1 MPRNPTT
8 GGYIMNPK
16 FARRMIRFQES
27 DLTPILRL
35 AANPEVISFAG
46 GLPAPELFPVEAMK
60 KIAVRVLDE
69 HGKRALQYSST
80 EGHLPLRE
88 KIAART
94 NRNLKTSLKAENIVV
109 TTGSQQ
115 SLDILAKMYIDD
127 GDCILCESPTYLGAL
142 SAFNAC
148 QPSYRE
154 VDTDGEGMVIADL
167 EKALAE
173 EKRAKLIYVIPDF
186 QNPSG
191 KTWSLERRKA
201 FMETV
206 SKHDI
211 LVVEDNPYGELRFEG
226 TTPPSL
232 KSMDTKGQVVVLGT
246 FSKIFCPGLRVA
258 WVCGEPAFLES
269 FCNLKQAADLHT
281 STLSQYEI
289 DAFLSEHD
297 IEDHVRTLVSVYR
310 ERRDIMIRTMDEAF
324 PSEVTFT
331 RPEGGLFT
339 WAEMPEKV
347 SGRDLFMKALE
358 KKVAFVPGGAFYP
371 NGGHEN
377 TMRLNYSNM
386 PPEKIVEGIRRLGE
400 ALREAL

>member
-1 MPRNPTT
+1 
-8 GGYIMNPK
+8 MNPQ
-16 FARRMIRFQES
+16 FARRMTRFQES

-35 AANPEVISFAG
+35 AANPDVISFAG
-46 GLPAPELFPVEAMK
+46 GLPAPELFPVEDLK
-60 KIAVRVLDE
+60 KVAVKVLDAY
-69 HGKRALQYSST
+69 GRRALQYSAT

-94 NRNLKTSLKAENIVV
+94 NKNLKTSLTAENVVV

-115 SLDILAKMYIDD
+115 SLDILAKMYIDE

-142 SAFNAC
+142 SAFNSCLPA
-148 QPSYRE
+148 YRE
-154 VDTDGEGMVIADL
+154 VATDGEGMVLADL
-167 EKALAE
+167 EKALAS
-173 EKRAKLIYVIPDF
+173 EKRAKMIYVIPDF

-201 FMETV
+201 FLEVV
-206 SKHDI
+206 SKYDI

-232 KSMDTKGQVVVLGT
+232 KSMDARGQVVMLGT
-246 FSKIFCPGLRVA
+246 FSKIFCPGVRVA

-281 STLSQYEI
+281 STISQYEI
-289 DAFLSEHD
+289 DAYLSDYD
-297 IEDHVRTLVSVYR
+297 IEEHIKRLVSVYR
-310 ERRDIMIRTMDEAF
+310 ERRDLMIRTMDAAF
-324 PSEVTFT
+324 PKEVVFT

-339 WAEMPEKV
+339 WAEMPEHV
-347 SGRDLFMKALE
+347 NARELFLKALE
-358 KKVAFVPGGAFYP
+358 KKVAFVPGGAFFP

-386 PPEKIVEGIRRLGE
+386 PPERIVEGIERLGT
-400 ALREAL
+400 AIREYL

>member
-1 MPRNPTT
+1 
-8 GGYIMNPK
+8 MNPQ
-16 FARRMIRFQES
+16 FARRMTRFQES

-46 GLPAPELFPVEAMK
+46 GLPAPELFPIEDLK
-60 KIAVRVLDE
+60 KVAVKVLDAN
-69 HGKRALQYSST
+69 GRRALQYSAT
-80 EGHLPLRE
+80 EGHPPLRE

-94 NRNLKTSLKAENIVV
+94 NRNLKTSLTAGNVV
-109 TTGSQQ
+109 ITTGSQQ
-115 SLDILAKMYIDD
+115 SLDILAKMYIDE

-142 SAFNAC
+142 SAFNSCLPA
-148 QPSYRE
+148 YRE
-154 VDTDGEGMVIADL
+154 VATDGEGMIIADL
-167 EKALAE
+167 EKALAS
-173 EKRAKLIYVIPDF
+173 EKRAKMIYVIPDF

-201 FMETV
+201 FLDTV
-206 SKHDI
+206 SKYDI

-232 KSMDTKGQVVVLGT
+232 KSMDTRGQVVMLGT
-246 FSKIFCPGLRVA
+246 FSKIFCPGVRVA

-281 STLSQYEI
+281 STISQYEI
-289 DAFLSEHD
+289 DAYLSDYD
-297 IEDHVRTLVSVYR
+297 IEEHIKKLISVYR
-310 ERRDIMIRTMDEAF
+310 ERRDLMIRTMDASF
-324 PSEVTFT
+324 PKEVVFT

-339 WAEMPEKV
+339 WAEMPEHV
-347 SGRDLFMKALE
+347 NARDLFLKALE
-358 KKVAFVPGGAFYP
+358 KKVAFVPGGAFFP

-386 PPEKIVEGIRRLGE
+386 PPERIVEGIERLG
-400 ALREAL
+400 AAIREYL

>member
-1 MPRNPTT
+1 
-8 GGYIMNPK
+8 
-16 FARRMIRFQES
+16 MIRFQES

-46 GLPAPELFPVEAMK
+46 GLPAPELFPVEPMK

-94 NRNLKTSLKAENIVV
+94 NKNLKTSLKAENIVI

-115 SLDILAKMYIDD
+115 SLDILAKMYVDE

-148 QPSYRE
+148 LPAYRE
-154 VDTDGEGMVIADL
+154 VATDGEGMVIADL

-201 FMETV
+201 FMEAV
-206 SKHDI
+206 SKYDI

-232 KSMDTKGQVVVLGT
+232 KSLDRKGQVVVLGT

-289 DAFLSEHD
+289 DAYLAEND
-297 IEDHVRTLVSVYR
+297 IEEHVRTLVSVYR
-310 ERRDIMIRTMDEAF
+310 ERRDVMIRTMDEAF

-347 SGRDLFMKALE
+347 NGRDLFMKALE

-386 PPEKIVEGIRRLGE
+386 PPERIVEGIGRLGE

>member
-1 MPRNPTT
+1 
-8 GGYIMNPK
+8 MNPK
-16 FARRMIRFQES
+16 FARRMIRFQKS

-35 AANPEVISFAG
+35 AANPEIISFAG
-46 GLPAPELFPVEAMK
+46 GLPAPELFPVDAMK
-60 KIAVRVLDE
+60 KISAKVIEE
-69 HGKRALQYSST
+69 HGRRALQYSST

-88 KIAART
+88 KISARM
-94 NRNLKTSLKAENIVV
+94 NKNLGTSLTADNVVV

-115 SLDILAKMYIDD
+115 SLDILAKMYINE

-142 SAFNAC
+142 SAFHSCLPA
-148 QPSYRE
+148 YRE
-154 VDTDGEGMVIADL
+154 VETDDDGMMISDL

-173 EKRAKLIYVIPDF
+173 EKNPKLIYVIPDF

-201 FMETV
+201 FMEVV
-206 SKHDI
+206 SQHDI
-211 LVVEDNPYGELRFEG
+211 LVIEDNPYGELRFEG
-226 TTPPSL
+226 VTPPSL
-232 KSMDTKGQVVVLGT
+232 KSIDEKGQVVLLGT

-258 WVCGEPAFLES
+258 WVCASPNFLEF

-289 DAFLSEHD
+289 DVYLSEYD
-297 IEDHVRTLVSVYR
+297 IDEHVKKISAVYR
-310 ERRDIMIRTMDEAF
+310 ERRDLMVKTMEEHF
-324 PSEVTFT
+324 PSEVKFT

-339 WAEMPEKV
+339 WAEMPEGV
-347 SGRDLFMKALE
+347 NGRDLFMKALE

-386 PPEKIVEGIRRLGE
+386 PPNRIVEGIQRLGAAIGE
-400 ALREAL
+400 YL

>member
-1 MPRNPTT
+1 MV
-8 GGYIMNPK
+8 
-16 FARRMIRFQES
+16 RFQES

-46 GLPAPELFPVEAMK
+46 GLPAPELFPVEPMK

-94 NRNLKTSLKAENIVV
+94 NKNLKTSLKAENIVI

-115 SLDILAKMYIDD
+115 SLDILAKMYVDE

-148 QPSYRE
+148 LPAYRE
-154 VDTDGEGMVIADL
+154 VATDGEGMVIADL

-201 FMETV
+201 FMEAV
-206 SKHDI
+206 SKYDI

-232 KSMDTKGQVVVLGT
+232 KSLDRKGQVVVLGT

-289 DAFLSEHD
+289 DAYLAEND
-297 IEDHVRTLVSVYR
+297 IEEHVRTLVSVYR
-310 ERRDIMIRTMDEAF
+310 ERRDVMIRTMDEAF

-347 SGRDLFMKALE
+347 NGRDLFMKALE

-386 PPEKIVEGIRRLGE
+386 PPERIVEGIGRLGE
-400 ALREAL
+400 ALKEAL

>member
-1 MPRNPTT
+1 
-8 GGYIMNPK
+8 MNK
-16 FARRMIRFQES
+16 QFARRMVRFQES

-46 GLPAPELFPVEAMK
+46 GLPAPELFPVEPMK

-94 NRNLKTSLKAENIVV
+94 NKNLKTSLKAENIVI

-115 SLDILAKMYIDD
+115 SLDILAKMYVDE

-148 QPSYRE
+148 LPAYRE
-154 VDTDGEGMVIADL
+154 VATDGEGMVIADL

-201 FMETV
+201 FMEAV
-206 SKHDI
+206 SKYDI

-232 KSMDTKGQVVVLGT
+232 KSLDRKGQVVVLGT

-289 DAFLSEHD
+289 DAYLAEND
-297 IEDHVRTLVSVYR
+297 IEEHVRTLVSVYR
-310 ERRDIMIRTMDEAF
+310 ERRDVMIRTMDEAF

-347 SGRDLFMKALE
+347 NGRDLFMKALE

-386 PPEKIVEGIRRLGE
+386 PPERIVEGIGRLGE

>member
-1 MPRNPTT
+1 MT
-8 GGYIMNPK
+8 
-16 FARRMIRFQES
+16 RFQES

-46 GLPAPELFPVEAMK
+46 GLPAPELFPVEDLK
-60 KIAVRVLDE
+60 KVAVKVLDAN
-69 HGKRALQYSST
+69 GRRALQYSAT
-80 EGHLPLRE
+80 EGHPPLRE

-94 NRNLKTSLKAENIVV
+94 NRNLKTSLTAGNVV
-109 TTGSQQ
+109 ITTGSQQ
-115 SLDILAKMYIDD
+115 SLDILAKMYIDE

-142 SAFNAC
+142 SAFNSCLPA
-148 QPSYRE
+148 YRE
-154 VDTDGEGMVIADL
+154 VATDGEGMIIADL
-167 EKALAE
+167 EKALAS
-173 EKRAKLIYVIPDF
+173 EKRAKMIYVIPDF

-201 FMETV
+201 FLDTV
-206 SKHDI
+206 SKYDI

-232 KSMDTKGQVVVLGT
+232 KSMDARGQVVMLGT
-246 FSKIFCPGLRVA
+246 FSKIFCPGVRVA

-281 STLSQYEI
+281 STISQYEI
-289 DAFLSEHD
+289 DAYLSDYD
-297 IEDHVRTLVSVYR
+297 IEEHIKKLISVYR
-310 ERRDIMIRTMDEAF
+310 ERRDLMIRTMDASF
-324 PSEVTFT
+324 PKEVVFT

-339 WAEMPEKV
+339 WAEMPEHV
-347 SGRDLFMKALE
+347 NARDLFLKALE
-358 KKVAFVPGGAFYP
+358 KKVAFVPGGAFFP

-386 PPEKIVEGIRRLGE
+386 PPERIVEGIERLG
-400 ALREAL
+400 AAIREYL

>member
-1 MPRNPTT
+1 
-8 GGYIMNPK
+8 MNPK

-258 WVCGEPAFLES
+258 WVCGEPAFLER
-269 FCNLKQAADLHT
+269 FCNLTQAADLHT

>member
-1 MPRNPTT
+1 
-8 GGYIMNPK
+8 MNPQ
-16 FARRMIRFQES
+16 FARRMTRFQES

-46 GLPAPELFPVEAMK
+46 GLPAPELFPVEDLK
-60 KIAVRVLDE
+60 KVAVKVLDAN
-69 HGKRALQYSST
+69 GRRALQYSAT
-80 EGHLPLRE
+80 EGHPPLRE

-94 NRNLKTSLKAENIVV
+94 NRNLKTSLTAGNVV
-109 TTGSQQ
+109 ITTGSQQ
-115 SLDILAKMYIDD
+115 SLDILAKMYIDE

-142 SAFNAC
+142 SAFNSCLPA
-148 QPSYRE
+148 YRE
-154 VDTDGEGMVIADL
+154 VATDGEGMIIADL
-167 EKALAE
+167 EKALVS
-173 EKRAKLIYVIPDF
+173 EKRAKMIYVIPDF

-201 FMETV
+201 FLDTV
-206 SKHDI
+206 SKYDI

-232 KSMDTKGQVVVLGT
+232 KSMDTRGQVVMLGT
-246 FSKIFCPGLRVA
+246 FSKIFCPGVRVA

-281 STLSQYEI
+281 STISQYEI
-289 DAFLSEHD
+289 DAYLSDYD
-297 IEDHVRTLVSVYR
+297 IEEHIKKLISVYR
-310 ERRDIMIRTMDEAF
+310 ERRDLMIRTMDASF
-324 PSEVTFT
+324 PKEVVFT

-339 WAEMPEKV
+339 WAEMPEHV
-347 SGRDLFMKALE
+347 NARELFLKALE
-358 KKVAFVPGGAFYP
+358 KKVAFVPGGAFFP

-386 PPEKIVEGIRRLGE
+386 PPERIVEGIERLG
-400 ALREAL
+400 AAIREYL

>member
-1 MPRNPTT
+1 
-8 GGYIMNPK
+8 MNPQ
-16 FARRMIRFQES
+16 FARRMTRFQES

-46 GLPAPELFPVEAMK
+46 GLPAPELFPVEDLK
-60 KIAVRVLDE
+60 KVAVKVLDAN
-69 HGKRALQYSST
+69 GRRALQYSAT
-80 EGHLPLRE
+80 EGHPPLRE

-94 NRNLKTSLKAENIVV
+94 NRNLKTSLTAGNVV
-109 TTGSQQ
+109 ITTGSQQ
-115 SLDILAKMYIDD
+115 SLDILAKMYIDE

-142 SAFNAC
+142 SAFNSCLPA
-148 QPSYRE
+148 YRE
-154 VDTDGEGMVIADL
+154 VATDGEGMIIADL
-167 EKALAE
+167 EKALAS
-173 EKRAKLIYVIPDF
+173 EKRAKMIYVIPDF

-201 FMETV
+201 FLDTV
-206 SKHDI
+206 SKYDI

-232 KSMDTKGQVVVLGT
+232 KSMDTRGQVVMLGT
-246 FSKIFCPGLRVA
+246 FSKIFCPGVRVA

-281 STLSQYEI
+281 STISQYEI
-289 DAFLSEHD
+289 DAYLSDYD
-297 IEDHVRTLVSVYR
+297 IEEHIKKLISVYR
-310 ERRDIMIRTMDEAF
+310 ERRDLMIRTMDASF
-324 PSEVTFT
+324 PKEVVFT

-339 WAEMPEKV
+339 WTEMPEHV
-347 SGRDLFMKALE
+347 NARDLFLKALE
-358 KKVAFVPGGAFYP
+358 KKVAFVPGGAFFP

-386 PPEKIVEGIRRLGE
+386 PPERIVEGIERLG
-400 ALREAL
+400 AAIREYL

>member
-1 MPRNPTT
+1 
-8 GGYIMNPK
+8 MNPQ
-16 FARRMIRFQES
+16 FARRMTRFQES

-46 GLPAPELFPVEAMK
+46 GLPAPELFPVEDLK
-60 KIAVRVLDE
+60 KVAVKVLDAN
-69 HGKRALQYSST
+69 GRRALQYSAT
-80 EGHLPLRE
+80 EGHPPLRE

-94 NRNLKTSLKAENIVV
+94 NRNLKTSLTAGNVV
-109 TTGSQQ
+109 ITTGSQQ
-115 SLDILAKMYIDD
+115 SLDILAKMYIDE

-142 SAFNAC
+142 SAFNSCLPA
-148 QPSYRE
+148 YRE
-154 VDTDGEGMVIADL
+154 VATDGEGMIIADL
-167 EKALAE
+167 EKALAS
-173 EKRAKLIYVIPDF
+173 EKRAKMIYVIPDF

-201 FMETV
+201 FLDTV
-206 SKHDI
+206 SKYDI

-232 KSMDTKGQVVVLGT
+232 KSMDARGQVVMLGT
-246 FSKIFCPGLRVA
+246 FSKIFCPGVRVA

-281 STLSQYEI
+281 STISQYEI
-289 DAFLSEHD
+289 DAYLSDYD
-297 IEDHVRTLVSVYR
+297 IEEHIKKLISVYR
-310 ERRDIMIRTMDEAF
+310 ERRDLMIRTMDASF
-324 PSEVTFT
+324 PKEVVFT

-339 WAEMPEKV
+339 WTEMPEHV
-347 SGRDLFMKALE
+347 NARDLFLKALE
-358 KKVAFVPGGAFYP
+358 KKVAFVPGGAFFP

-386 PPEKIVEGIRRLGE
+386 PPERIVEGIERLG
-400 ALREAL
+400 AAIREYL

>member
-1 MPRNPTT
+1 
-8 GGYIMNPK
+8 MNPQ
-16 FARRMIRFQES
+16 FARRMTRFQES

-35 AANPEVISFAG
+35 AANPDVISFAG
-46 GLPAPELFPVEAMK
+46 GLPAPELFPVEDLK
-60 KIAVRVLDE
+60 KVAVKVLDAY
-69 HGKRALQYSST
+69 GRRALQYSAT

-94 NRNLKTSLKAENIVV
+94 NKNLKTSLTAENVVV

-115 SLDILAKMYIDD
+115 SLDILAKMYIDE

-142 SAFNAC
+142 SAFNSC
-148 QPSYRE
+148 LPTYRE
-154 VDTDGEGMVIADL
+154 VATDGEGMVLADL
-167 EKALAE
+167 EKALAS
-173 EKRAKLIYVIPDF
+173 EKSAKMIYVIPDF

-201 FMETV
+201 FLDTV
-206 SKHDI
+206 SKYDI

-232 KSMDTKGQVVVLGT
+232 KSMDARGQVVMLGT
-246 FSKIFCPGLRVA
+246 FSKIFCPGVRVA

-281 STLSQYEI
+281 STISQYEI
-289 DAFLSEHD
+289 DAYLSDYD
-297 IEDHVRTLVSVYR
+297 IEEHIKRLVSVYR
-310 ERRDIMIRTMDEAF
+310 ERRDLMIRTMDAAF
-324 PSEVTFT
+324 PKEVVFT

-339 WAEMPEKV
+339 WAEMPEHV
-347 SGRDLFMKALE
+347 NARELFLKALE
-358 KKVAFVPGGAFYP
+358 KKVAFVPGGAFFP

-386 PPEKIVEGIRRLGE
+386 PPERIVEGIERLG
-400 ALREAL
+400 AAIREYL

>member
-1 MPRNPTT
+1 
-8 GGYIMNPK
+8 MNPQ
-16 FARRMIRFQES
+16 FARRMTRFQES

-35 AANPEVISFAG
+35 AANPDVISFAG
-46 GLPAPELFPVEAMK
+46 GLPAPELFPVEDLK
-60 KIAVRVLDE
+60 KVAVKVLDA
-69 HGKRALQYSST
+69 HGRRALQYSAT

-94 NRNLKTSLKAENIVV
+94 NKNLKTSLTAENVVV

-115 SLDILAKMYIDD
+115 SLDILAKMYIDE

-142 SAFNAC
+142 SAFNSCLPA
-148 QPSYRE
+148 YRE
-154 VDTDGEGMVIADL
+154 VATDGEGMVLADL
-167 EKALAE
+167 EKALAS
-173 EKRAKLIYVIPDF
+173 EKSAKIIYVIPDF

-201 FMETV
+201 FLDTV
-206 SKHDI
+206 SKYDI

-232 KSMDTKGQVVVLGT
+232 KSMDARGQVVMLGT
-246 FSKIFCPGLRVA
+246 FSKIFCPGVRVA

-281 STLSQYEI
+281 STISQYEI
-289 DAFLSEHD
+289 DAYLSDYD
-297 IEDHVRTLVSVYR
+297 IEEHIKRLVSVYR
-310 ERRDIMIRTMDEAF
+310 ERRDLMIRTMDAAF
-324 PSEVTFT
+324 PKEVVFT

-339 WAEMPEKV
+339 WAEMPEHV
-347 SGRDLFMKALE
+347 NARELFLKALE
-358 KKVAFVPGGAFYP
+358 KKVAFVPGGAFFP

-386 PPEKIVEGIRRLGE
+386 PPERIVEGIERLG
-400 ALREAL
+400 AAIREYL

>member
-1 MPRNPTT
+1 
-8 GGYIMNPK
+8 MNPQ
-16 FARRMIRFQES
+16 FARRMTRFQES

-46 GLPAPELFPVEAMK
+46 GLPAPELFPIEDLK
-60 KIAVRVLDE
+60 KVAVKVLDAN
-69 HGKRALQYSST
+69 GRRALQYSAT
-80 EGHLPLRE
+80 EGHPPLRE

-94 NRNLKTSLKAENIVV
+94 NRNLKTSLTAGNVV
-109 TTGSQQ
+109 ITTGSQQ
-115 SLDILAKMYIDD
+115 SLDILAKMYIDE

-142 SAFNAC
+142 SAFNSCLPA
-148 QPSYRE
+148 YRE
-154 VDTDGEGMVIADL
+154 VATDGEGMIIADL
-167 EKALAE
+167 EKALVS
-173 EKRAKLIYVIPDF
+173 EKRAKMIYVIPDF

-201 FMETV
+201 FLDTV
-206 SKHDI
+206 SKYDI

-232 KSMDTKGQVVVLGT
+232 KSMDTRGQVVMLGT
-246 FSKIFCPGLRVA
+246 FSKIFCPGVRVA

-281 STLSQYEI
+281 STISQYEI
-289 DAFLSEHD
+289 DAYLSDYD
-297 IEDHVRTLVSVYR
+297 IEEHIKKLISVYR
-310 ERRDIMIRTMDEAF
+310 ERRDLMIRTMDASF
-324 PSEVTFT
+324 PKEVVFT

-339 WAEMPEKV
+339 WAEMPEHV
-347 SGRDLFMKALE
+347 NARELFLKALE
-358 KKVAFVPGGAFYP
+358 KKVAFVPGGAFFP

-386 PPEKIVEGIRRLGE
+386 PPERIVEGIERLG
-400 ALREAL
+400 AAIREYL

>member
-1 MPRNPTT
+1 
-8 GGYIMNPK
+8 MNPQ
-16 FARRMIRFQES
+16 FARRMTRFQES

-46 GLPAPELFPVEAMK
+46 GLPAPELFPVEDLK
-60 KIAVRVLDE
+60 KVAVKVLDAN
-69 HGKRALQYSST
+69 GRRALQYSAT
-80 EGHLPLRE
+80 EGHPPLRE

-94 NRNLKTSLKAENIVV
+94 NRNLKTSLTAGNVV
-109 TTGSQQ
+109 ITTGSQQ
-115 SLDILAKMYIDD
+115 SLDILAKMYIDE

-142 SAFNAC
+142 SAFNSCLPA
-148 QPSYRE
+148 YRE
-154 VDTDGEGMVIADL
+154 VATDGEGMIIADL
-167 EKALAE
+167 EKALAS
-173 EKRAKLIYVIPDF
+173 EKRAKMIYVIPDF

-201 FMETV
+201 FLDTV
-206 SKHDI
+206 SKYDI

-232 KSMDTKGQVVVLGT
+232 KSMDTRGQVVMLGT
-246 FSKIFCPGLRVA
+246 FSKIFCPGVRVA

-281 STLSQYEI
+281 STISQYEI
-289 DAFLSEHD
+289 DAYLSDYD
-297 IEDHVRTLVSVYR
+297 IEEHIKKLISVYR
-310 ERRDIMIRTMDEAF
+310 ERRDLMIRTMDASF
-324 PSEVTFT
+324 PKEVVFT

-339 WAEMPEKV
+339 WAEMPEHV
-347 SGRDLFMKALE
+347 NARDLFLKALE
-358 KKVAFVPGGAFYP
+358 KKVAFVPGGAFFP

-386 PPEKIVEGIRRLGE
+386 PPERIVEGIERLG
-400 ALREAL
+400 AAIREYL

>member
-1 MPRNPTT
+1 MT
-8 GGYIMNPK
+8 
-16 FARRMIRFQES
+16 RFQES

-46 GLPAPELFPVEAMK
+46 GLPAPELFPVEDLK
-60 KIAVRVLDE
+60 KVAVKVLDAN
-69 HGKRALQYSST
+69 GRRALQYSAT
-80 EGHLPLRE
+80 EGHPPLRE

-94 NRNLKTSLKAENIVV
+94 NRNLKTSLTAGNVV
-109 TTGSQQ
+109 ITTGSQQ
-115 SLDILAKMYIDD
+115 SLDILAKMYIDE

-142 SAFNAC
+142 SAFNSCLPA
-148 QPSYRE
+148 YRE
-154 VDTDGEGMVIADL
+154 VATDGEGMIIADL
-167 EKALAE
+167 EKALAS
-173 EKRAKLIYVIPDF
+173 EKRAKMIYVIPDF

-201 FMETV
+201 FLDTV
-206 SKHDI
+206 SKYDI

-232 KSMDTKGQVVVLGT
+232 KSMDTRGQVVMLGT
-246 FSKIFCPGLRVA
+246 FSKIFCPGVRVA

-281 STLSQYEI
+281 STISQYEI
-289 DAFLSEHD
+289 DAYLSDYD
-297 IEDHVRTLVSVYR
+297 IEEHIKKLISVYR
-310 ERRDIMIRTMDEAF
+310 ERRDLMIRTMDASF
-324 PSEVTFT
+324 PKEVVFT

-339 WAEMPEKV
+339 WAEMPEHV
-347 SGRDLFMKALE
+347 NARDLFLKALE
-358 KKVAFVPGGAFYP
+358 KKVAFVPGGAFFP

-386 PPEKIVEGIRRLGE
+386 PPERIVEGIERLG
-400 ALREAL
+400 AAIREYL

>member
-1 MPRNPTT
+1 
-8 GGYIMNPK
+8 MNK
-16 FARRMIRFQES
+16 QFARRMIRFQES

-46 GLPAPELFPVEAMK
+46 GLPAPELFPVEPMK

-94 NRNLKTSLKAENIVV
+94 NKNLKTSLKAENIVI

-115 SLDILAKMYIDD
+115 SLDILAKMYVDE

-148 QPSYRE
+148 LPAYRE
-154 VDTDGEGMVIADL
+154 VATDGEGMVIADL

-201 FMETV
+201 FMEAV
-206 SKHDI
+206 SKYDI

-232 KSMDTKGQVVVLGT
+232 KSLDRKGQVVVLGT

-289 DAFLSEHD
+289 DAYLAEND
-297 IEDHVRTLVSVYR
+297 IEEHVRTLVSVYR
-310 ERRDIMIRTMDEAF
+310 ERRDVMIRTMDEAF

-347 SGRDLFMKALE
+347 NGRDLFMKALE

-386 PPEKIVEGIRRLGE
+386 PPERIVEGIGRLGE

>member
-1 MPRNPTT
+1 
-8 GGYIMNPK
+8 MNK
-16 FARRMIRFQES
+16 QFARRMVRFQES

-46 GLPAPELFPVEAMK
+46 GLPAPELFPVEPMK

-94 NRNLKTSLKAENIVV
+94 NKNLKTSLKAENIVI

-115 SLDILAKMYIDD
+115 SLDILAKMYVDE

-148 QPSYRE
+148 LPAYRE
-154 VDTDGEGMVIADL
+154 VATDGEGMVIADL

-201 FMETV
+201 FMEAV
-206 SKHDI
+206 SKYDI

-232 KSMDTKGQVVVLGT
+232 KSLDRKGQVVVLGT

-289 DAFLSEHD
+289 DAYLAEND
-297 IEDHVRTLVSVYR
+297 IEEHVRTLVSVYR
-310 ERRDIMIRTMDEAF
+310 ERRDVMIRTMDEAF

-347 SGRDLFMKALE
+347 NGRDLFMKALE

-386 PPEKIVEGIRRLGE
+386 PPERIVEGIGRLGE
-400 ALREAL
+400 ALKEAL

>member
-1 MPRNPTT
+1 
-8 GGYIMNPK
+8 MNPQ
-16 FARRMIRFQES
+16 FARRMTRFQES

-46 GLPAPELFPVEAMK
+46 GLPAPELFPVEDLK
-60 KIAVRVLDE
+60 KVAVKVLDAN
-69 HGKRALQYSST
+69 GRRALQYSAT
-80 EGHLPLRE
+80 EGHPPLRE

-94 NRNLKTSLKAENIVV
+94 NRNLKTSLTAGNVV
-109 TTGSQQ
+109 ITTGSQQ
-115 SLDILAKMYIDD
+115 SLDILAKMYIDE

-142 SAFNAC
+142 SAFNSCLPA
-148 QPSYRE
+148 YRE
-154 VDTDGEGMVIADL
+154 VATDGEGMIIADL
-167 EKALAE
+167 EKALAS
-173 EKRAKLIYVIPDF
+173 EKRAKMIYVIPDF

-201 FMETV
+201 FLDTV
-206 SKHDI
+206 SKYDI

-232 KSMDTKGQVVVLGT
+232 KSMDTRGQVVMLGT
-246 FSKIFCPGLRVA
+246 FSKIFCPGVRVA

-281 STLSQYEI
+281 STISQYEI
-289 DAFLSEHD
+289 DAYLSDYD
-297 IEDHVRTLVSVYR
+297 IEEHIKKLVSVYR
-310 ERRDIMIRTMDEAF
+310 ERRDLMIRTMDASF
-324 PSEVTFT
+324 PKEVVFT

-339 WAEMPEKV
+339 WAEMPEHV
-347 SGRDLFMKALE
+347 NARDLFLKALE
-358 KKVAFVPGGAFYP
+358 KKVAFVPGGAFFP

-386 PPEKIVEGIRRLGE
+386 PPERIVEGIERLG
-400 ALREAL
+400 AAIREYL

>member
-1 MPRNPTT
+1 
-8 GGYIMNPK
+8 
-16 FARRMIRFQES
+16 
-27 DLTPILRL
+27 
-35 AANPEVISFAG
+35 
-46 GLPAPELFPVEAMK
+46 
-60 KIAVRVLDE
+60 
-69 HGKRALQYSST
+69 
-80 EGHLPLRE
+80 
-88 KIAART
+88 
-94 NRNLKTSLKAENIVV
+94 
-109 TTGSQQ
+109 
-115 SLDILAKMYIDD
+115 
-127 GDCILCESPTYLGAL
+127 
-142 SAFNAC
+142 
-148 QPSYRE
+148 
-154 VDTDGEGMVIADL
+154 MVIGDL
-167 EKALAE
+167 EKALAV

-186 QNPSG
+186 QTPSG

-201 FMETV
+201 FMEAV
-206 SKHDI
+206 SKYDI

-232 KSMDTKGQVVVLGT
+232 KSLDRKGQVVVLGT

-289 DAFLSEHD
+289 DAYLSEND
-297 IEDHVRTLVSVYR
+297 IEEHVRTLISVYR
-310 ERRDIMIRTMDEAF
+310 ERRDVMIRTMDEAF

-386 PPEKIVEGIRRLGE
+386 PPERIVEGIGRLGE
-400 ALREAL
+400 ALKEAL

>member
-1 MPRNPTT
+1 
-8 GGYIMNPK
+8 MNPQ
-16 FARRMIRFQES
+16 FARRMTRFQES

-46 GLPAPELFPVEAMK
+46 GLPAPELFPVEDLK
-60 KIAVRVLDE
+60 KVAVKVLDAN
-69 HGKRALQYSST
+69 GRRALQYSAT
-80 EGHLPLRE
+80 EGHPPLRE

-94 NRNLKTSLKAENIVV
+94 NRNLKTSLTAGNVV
-109 TTGSQQ
+109 ITTGSQQ
-115 SLDILAKMYIDD
+115 SLDILAKMYIDE

-142 SAFNAC
+142 SAFNSCLPA
-148 QPSYRE
+148 YRE
-154 VDTDGEGMVIADL
+154 VATDGEGMIIADL
-167 EKALAE
+167 EKALAS
-173 EKRAKLIYVIPDF
+173 EKRAKMIYVIPDF

-201 FMETV
+201 FLDTV
-206 SKHDI
+206 SKYDI

-232 KSMDTKGQVVVLGT
+232 KSMDARGQVVMLGT
-246 FSKIFCPGLRVA
+246 FSKIFCPGVRVA

-281 STLSQYEI
+281 STISQYEI
-289 DAFLSEHD
+289 DAYLSDYD
-297 IEDHVRTLVSVYR
+297 IEEHIKKLVSVYR
-310 ERRDIMIRTMDEAF
+310 ERRDLMIRTMDASF
-324 PSEVTFT
+324 PKEVVFT

-339 WAEMPEKV
+339 WTEMPEHV
-347 SGRDLFMKALE
+347 NARDLFLKALE
-358 KKVAFVPGGAFYP
+358 KKVAFVPGGAFFP

-386 PPEKIVEGIRRLGE
+386 PPERIVEGIERLG
-400 ALREAL
+400 AAIREYL

>member
-1 MPRNPTT
+1 
-8 GGYIMNPK
+8 MNPK
-16 FARRMIRFQES
+16 LARRMIRFQES

>member
-1 MPRNPTT
+1 
-8 GGYIMNPK
+8 MNK
-16 FARRMIRFQES
+16 QFARRMIRFQES

-46 GLPAPELFPVEAMK
+46 GLPAPELFPVEPMK

-94 NRNLKTSLKAENIVV
+94 NKNLKTSLKAENIVI

-115 SLDILAKMYIDD
+115 SLDILAKMYVDE

-148 QPSYRE
+148 LPAYRE
-154 VDTDGEGMVIADL
+154 VATDGEGMVIADL

-201 FMETV
+201 FMEAV
-206 SKHDI
+206 SKYDI

-232 KSMDTKGQVVVLGT
+232 KSLDRKGQVVVLGT

-289 DAFLSEHD
+289 DAYLAEND
-297 IEDHVRTLVSVYR
+297 IEEHVRTLVSVYR
-310 ERRDIMIRTMDEAF
+310 ERRDVMIRTMDEAF

-347 SGRDLFMKALE
+347 NGRDLFMKALE

-386 PPEKIVEGIRRLGE
+386 PPERIVEGIGRLGE
-400 ALREAL
+400 ALKEAL

>member
-1 MPRNPTT
+1 
-8 GGYIMNPK
+8 MNPQ
-16 FARRMIRFQES
+16 FARRMTRFQES

-46 GLPAPELFPVEAMK
+46 GLPAPELFPVEDLK
-60 KIAVRVLDE
+60 KVAVKVLDAN
-69 HGKRALQYSST
+69 GRRALQYSAT
-80 EGHLPLRE
+80 EGHPPLRE

-94 NRNLKTSLKAENIVV
+94 NRNLKTSLTAGNVV
-109 TTGSQQ
+109 ITTGSQQ
-115 SLDILAKMYIDD
+115 SLDILAKMYIDE

-142 SAFNAC
+142 SAFNSCLPA
-148 QPSYRE
+148 YRE
-154 VDTDGEGMVIADL
+154 VATDGEGMIIADL
-167 EKALAE
+167 EKALVS
-173 EKRAKLIYVIPDF
+173 EKRAKMIYVIPDF

-201 FMETV
+201 FLDTV
-206 SKHDI
+206 SKYDI

-232 KSMDTKGQVVVLGT
+232 KSMDTRGQVVMLGT
-246 FSKIFCPGLRVA
+246 FSKIFCPGVRVA

-281 STLSQYEI
+281 STISQYEI
-289 DAFLSEHD
+289 DAYLSDYD
-297 IEDHVRTLVSVYR
+297 IEEHIKKLVSVYR
-310 ERRDIMIRTMDEAF
+310 ERRDLMIRTMDASF
-324 PSEVTFT
+324 PKEVVFT

-339 WAEMPEKV
+339 WAEMPEHV
-347 SGRDLFMKALE
+347 NARDLFLKALE
-358 KKVAFVPGGAFYP
+358 KKVAFVPGGAFFP

-386 PPEKIVEGIRRLGE
+386 PPERIVEGIERLG
-400 ALREAL
+400 AAIREYL

>member
-1 MPRNPTT
+1 MT
-8 GGYIMNPK
+8 
-16 FARRMIRFQES
+16 RFQES

-46 GLPAPELFPVEAMK
+46 GLPAPELFPVEDLK
-60 KIAVRVLDE
+60 KVAVKVLDAN
-69 HGKRALQYSST
+69 GRRALQYSAT
-80 EGHLPLRE
+80 EGHPPLRE

-94 NRNLKTSLKAENIVV
+94 NRNLKTSLTAGNVV
-109 TTGSQQ
+109 ITTGSQQ
-115 SLDILAKMYIDD
+115 SLDILAKMYIDE

-142 SAFNAC
+142 SAFNSCLPA
-148 QPSYRE
+148 YRE
-154 VDTDGEGMVIADL
+154 VATDGEGMIIADL
-167 EKALAE
+167 EKALAS
-173 EKRAKLIYVIPDF
+173 EKRAKMIYVIPDF

-201 FMETV
+201 FLDTV
-206 SKHDI
+206 SKYDI

-232 KSMDTKGQVVVLGT
+232 KSMDTRGQVVMLGT
-246 FSKIFCPGLRVA
+246 FSKIFCPGVRVA

-281 STLSQYEI
+281 STISQYEI
-289 DAFLSEHD
+289 DAYLSDYD
-297 IEDHVRTLVSVYR
+297 IEEHIKKLISVYR
-310 ERRDIMIRTMDEAF
+310 ERRDLMIRTMDASF
-324 PSEVTFT
+324 PKEVVFT

-339 WAEMPEKV
+339 WTEMPEHV
-347 SGRDLFMKALE
+347 NARDLFLKALE
-358 KKVAFVPGGAFYP
+358 KKVAFVPGGAFFP

-386 PPEKIVEGIRRLGE
+386 PPERIVEGIERLG
-400 ALREAL
+400 AAIREYL

>member
-1 MPRNPTT
+1 MT
-8 GGYIMNPK
+8 
-16 FARRMIRFQES
+16 RFQES

-35 AANPEVISFAG
+35 AANPDVISFAG
-46 GLPAPELFPVEAMK
+46 GLPAPELFPVESLK
-60 KIAVRVLDE
+60 KVADKVLE
-69 HGKRALQYSST
+69 TYGKKALQYSTT
-80 EGHLPLRE
+80 EGHPPLRE

-94 NRNLKTSLKAENIVV
+94 NRNLKTGLTAENIVV

-115 SLDILAKMYIDD
+115 SLDILAKMYIDE

-142 SAFNAC
+142 SAFNSC
-148 QPSYRE
+148 LPRYRE
-154 VDTDGEGMVIADL
+154 VTTDDEGMVIADL

-173 EKRAKLIYVIPDF
+173 EKLAKILYVIPDF

-201 FMETV
+201 FLEAV
-206 SKHDI
+206 SKYDI

-232 KSMDTKGQVVVLGT
+232 KSLDTRGQVVLLGT
-246 FSKIFCPGLRVA
+246 FSKIFCPGVRVA
-258 WVCGEPAFLES
+258 WICGEPDFLES

-281 STLSQYEI
+281 STISQYEI
-289 DAFLSEHD
+289 DTYLSDYD
-297 IEDHVRTLVSVYR
+297 IEEHIKGLVKVYK
-310 ERRDIMIRTMDEAF
+310 ERRDLMIRTMDEAF
-324 PSEVTFT
+324 PKEVKFT

-339 WAEMPEKV
+339 WAEMPERLNAR
-347 SGRDLFMKALE
+347 GLFLKALE
-358 KKVAFVPGGAFYP
+358 KKVAFVPGGAFFP

-386 PPEKIVEGIRRLGE
+386 PPDRIVEGIGRLGE
-400 ALREAL
+400 AIREYL

>member
-1 MPRNPTT
+1 
-8 GGYIMNPK
+8 MNPK

-258 WVCGEPAFLES
+258 WVCGEPSFLES

-289 DAFLSEHD
+289 DAFLSEYD
-297 IEDHVRTLVSVYR
+297 IEEHVRKLVSVYR

-324 PSEVTFT
+324 PAEVTFT

-339 WAEMPEKV
+339 WAEMPEKI
-347 SGRDLFMKALE
+347 SGRDLFMTALE

>member
-1 MPRNPTT
+1 
-8 GGYIMNPK
+8 
-16 FARRMIRFQES
+16 MIS
-27 DLTPILRL
+27 
-35 AANPEVISFAG
+35 
-46 GLPAPELFPVEAMK
+46 
-60 KIAVRVLDE
+60 
-69 HGKRALQYSST
+69 
-80 EGHLPLRE
+80 
-88 KIAART
+88 
-94 NRNLKTSLKAENIVV
+94 TSL
-109 TTGSQQ
+109 
-115 SLDILAKMYIDD
+115 
-127 GDCILCESPTYLGAL
+127 
-142 SAFNAC
+142 F
-148 QPSYRE
+148 
-154 VDTDGEGMVIADL
+154 
-167 EKALAE
+167 
-173 EKRAKLIYVIPDF
+173 
-186 QNPSG
+186 
-191 KTWSLERRKA
+191 
-201 FMETV
+201 
-206 SKHDI
+206 
-211 LVVEDNPYGELRFEG
+211 
-226 TTPPSL
+226 
-232 KSMDTKGQVVVLGT
+232 T

-289 DAFLSEHD
+289 DAYLSEND
-297 IEDHVRTLVSVYR
+297 IEEHVRKLVSVYR

-324 PSEVTFT
+324 PAEVKFT

>member
-1 MPRNPTT
+1 
-8 GGYIMNPK
+8 MNPQ
-16 FARRMIRFQES
+16 FARRMTRFQES

-46 GLPAPELFPVEAMK
+46 GLPAPELFPVEDLK
-60 KIAVRVLDE
+60 KVAVKVLDAN
-69 HGKRALQYSST
+69 GRRALQYSAT
-80 EGHLPLRE
+80 EGHPPLRE

-94 NRNLKTSLKAENIVV
+94 NRNLKTSLTAGNVV
-109 TTGSQQ
+109 ITTGSQQ
-115 SLDILAKMYIDD
+115 SLDILAKMYIDE

-142 SAFNAC
+142 SAFNSCLPA
-148 QPSYRE
+148 YRE
-154 VDTDGEGMVIADL
+154 VATDGEGMIIADL
-167 EKALAE
+167 EKALAS
-173 EKRAKLIYVIPDF
+173 EKRAKMIYVIPDF

-201 FMETV
+201 FLDTV
-206 SKHDI
+206 SKYDI

-232 KSMDTKGQVVVLGT
+232 KSMDARGQVVMLGT
-246 FSKIFCPGLRVA
+246 FSKIFCPGVRVA

-281 STLSQYEI
+281 STISQYEI
-289 DAFLSEHD
+289 DAYLSDYD
-297 IEDHVRTLVSVYR
+297 IEEHIKKLISVYR
-310 ERRDIMIRTMDEAF
+310 ERRDLMIRTMDASF
-324 PSEVTFT
+324 PKEVVFT

-339 WAEMPEKV
+339 WAEMPEHV
-347 SGRDLFMKALE
+347 NARDLFLKALE
-358 KKVAFVPGGAFYP
+358 KKVAFVPGGAFFP

-386 PPEKIVEGIRRLGE
+386 PPERIVEGIERLG
-400 ALREAL
+400 AAIREYL

>member
-1 MPRNPTT
+1 
-8 GGYIMNPK
+8 MNPQ
-16 FARRMIRFQES
+16 FARRMTRFQES

-46 GLPAPELFPVEAMK
+46 GLPAPELFPIEDLK
-60 KIAVRVLDE
+60 KVAVKVLDAN
-69 HGKRALQYSST
+69 GRRALQYSAT
-80 EGHLPLRE
+80 EGHPPLRE

-94 NRNLKTSLKAENIVV
+94 NRNLKTSLTAGNVV
-109 TTGSQQ
+109 ITTGSQQ
-115 SLDILAKMYIDD
+115 SLDILAKMYIDE

-142 SAFNAC
+142 SAFNSCLPA
-148 QPSYRE
+148 YRE
-154 VDTDGEGMVIADL
+154 VATDGEGMIIADL
-167 EKALAE
+167 EKALVS
-173 EKRAKLIYVIPDF
+173 EKRAKMIYVIPDF

-201 FMETV
+201 FLDTV
-206 SKHDI
+206 SKYDI

-232 KSMDTKGQVVVLGT
+232 KSMDTRGQVVMLGT
-246 FSKIFCPGLRVA
+246 FSKIFCPGVRVA

-281 STLSQYEI
+281 STISQYEI
-289 DAFLSEHD
+289 DAYLSDYD
-297 IEDHVRTLVSVYR
+297 IEEHIKKLISVYR
-310 ERRDIMIRTMDEAF
+310 ERRDLMIRTMDASF
-324 PSEVTFT
+324 PKEVVFT

-339 WAEMPEKV
+339 WAEMPEHV
-347 SGRDLFMKALE
+347 NARDLFLKALE
-358 KKVAFVPGGAFYP
+358 KKVAFVPGGAFFP

-386 PPEKIVEGIRRLGE
+386 PPERIVEGIERLG
-400 ALREAL
+400 AAIREYL

>member
-1 MPRNPTT
+1 
-8 GGYIMNPK
+8 MNPQ
-16 FARRMIRFQES
+16 FARRMTRFQES

-46 GLPAPELFPVEAMK
+46 GLPAPELFPVEDLK
-60 KIAVRVLDE
+60 KVAVKVLDAN
-69 HGKRALQYSST
+69 GRRALQYSAT
-80 EGHLPLRE
+80 EGHPPLRE

-94 NRNLKTSLKAENIVV
+94 NRNLKTSLTAGNVV
-109 TTGSQQ
+109 ITTGSQQ
-115 SLDILAKMYIDD
+115 SLDILAKMYIDE

-142 SAFNAC
+142 SAFNSCLPA
-148 QPSYRE
+148 YRE
-154 VDTDGEGMVIADL
+154 VATDGEGMIIADL
-167 EKALAE
+167 EKALAS
-173 EKRAKLIYVIPDF
+173 EKRAKMIYVIPDF

-201 FMETV
+201 FLDTV
-206 SKHDI
+206 SKYDI

-232 KSMDTKGQVVVLGT
+232 KSMDTRGQVVMLGT
-246 FSKIFCPGLRVA
+246 FSKIFCPGVRVA

-281 STLSQYEI
+281 STISQYEI
-289 DAFLSEHD
+289 DAYLSDYD
-297 IEDHVRTLVSVYR
+297 IEEHIKKLISVYR
-310 ERRDIMIRTMDEAF
+310 ERRDLMIRTMDASF
-324 PSEVTFT
+324 PKEVVFT

-339 WAEMPEKV
+339 WAEMPEHV
-347 SGRDLFMKALE
+347 NARELFLKALE
-358 KKVAFVPGGAFYP
+358 KKVAFVPGGAFFP

-386 PPEKIVEGIRRLGE
+386 PPERIVEGIERLG
-400 ALREAL
+400 AAIREYL

>member
-1 MPRNPTT
+1 
-8 GGYIMNPK
+8 MNPQ
-16 FARRMIRFQES
+16 FARRMTRFQES

-46 GLPAPELFPVEAMK
+46 GLPAPELFPVEDLK
-60 KIAVRVLDE
+60 KVAVKVLDAN
-69 HGKRALQYSST
+69 GRRALQYSAT
-80 EGHLPLRE
+80 EGHPPLRE

-94 NRNLKTSLKAENIVV
+94 NRNLKTSLTAGNVV
-109 TTGSQQ
+109 ITTGSQQ
-115 SLDILAKMYIDD
+115 SLDILAKMYIDE

-142 SAFNAC
+142 SAFNSCLPA
-148 QPSYRE
+148 YRE
-154 VDTDGEGMVIADL
+154 VATDGEGMIIADL
-167 EKALAE
+167 EKALAS
-173 EKRAKLIYVIPDF
+173 EKRAKMIYVIPDF

-201 FMETV
+201 FLDTV
-206 SKHDI
+206 SKYDI

-232 KSMDTKGQVVVLGT
+232 KSMDTRGQVVMLGT
-246 FSKIFCPGLRVA
+246 FSKIFCPGVRVA

-281 STLSQYEI
+281 STISQYEI
-289 DAFLSEHD
+289 DAYLSDYD
-297 IEDHVRTLVSVYR
+297 IEEHIKKLVSVYR
-310 ERRDIMIRTMDEAF
+310 ERRDLMIRTMDASF
-324 PSEVTFT
+324 PKEVVFT

-339 WAEMPEKV
+339 WTEMPEHV
-347 SGRDLFMKALE
+347 NARDLFLKALE
-358 KKVAFVPGGAFYP
+358 KKVAFVPGGAFFP

-386 PPEKIVEGIRRLGE
+386 PPERIVEGIERLG
-400 ALREAL
+400 AAIREYL